1 MKRKGFTLIELIVVI
16 AIIAVLA
23 AIVAPSAFRAI
34 DKGKVSATI
43 GDFKSIKTA
52 AMAYY
57 ADTGQWPGNTTNGTG
72 FINNNSGAAPNGWDG
87 PYLEKWPAK
96 SQWGGSYSYV
106 VDAAGG
112 FRNLTVSNVTGAT
125 AYRIDTQVDGLDGPT
140 NGSIQWSMSNGT
152 SGNMT
157 MILSKDN

>member
-72 FINNNSGAAPNGWDG
+72 FINNNSGTAPNGWDG

-96 SQWGGSYSYV
+96 SQWGGNYSYV

-112 FRNLTVSNVTGAT
+112 FRNLTVTNVTGQDAS
-125 AYRIDTQVDGLDGPT
+125 RIDMQIDGIVD
-140 NGSIQWSMSNGT
+140 QYNGT
-152 SGNMT
+152 VQWNYGNGTTGTIT
-157 MILSKDN
+157 MILSKDQ

>member
-23 AIVAPSAFRAI
+23 AIVAPGAFRAI

-72 FINNNSGAAPNGWDG
+72 FINNNSGTAPNGWDG

-96 SQWGGSYSYV
+96 SQWGGVYSYSL
-106 VDAAGG
+106 DTAGG
-112 FRNLTVSNVTGAT
+112 FRNLTVTNVTGSDAI
-125 AYRIDTQVDGLDGPT
+125 RVDIQVDGSDGSN
-140 NGSIQWSMSNGT
+140 NGSVQWTMANGT
-152 SGNMT
+152 AGNLT